1 MSHKSNVSFTK
12 DIFSKSINGSD
23 GSTITPDISGKGFRV
38 TKGSYTEHFT
48 KNILNDDY
56 YGNHGSKIVKMNDQ
70 YTISGRS
77 IDNPFLDAVGGTV
90 GLIISIACVIGT
102 IIFPFVYLKEKSI
115 MPASIILISYIAVII
130 FKRRNINGVIFP
142 WALTTACFG
151 WFLLMRRT
159 FSALDHDA
167 GMRGSGTSLFLII
180 GFFVVSVLLLALFL
194 LLTDNHFF
202 ISCILT
208 YILVVFDA
216 INPALK
222 YDTNFAIHE
231 SALIWSAVLCTVLF
245 IVLSIVSKSLI
256 GMKDRL
262 LSIAFFISSAVFS
275 LAAMIISWQPDFIQV
290 KYIAF
295 EQGLIDIILRLIT

>member
-1 MSHKSNVSFTK
+1 MAHKSNVTFTK

-23 GSTITPDISGKGFRV
+23 GSTITPDISGKGFTV
-38 TKGSYTEHFT
+38 TKGSHTEHFT
-48 KNILNDDY
+48 KDILHDNY
-56 YGNHGSKIVKMNDQ
+56 YGDRGSKIEMINDQ

-77 IDNPFLDAVGGTV
+77 IENPYMDAIGGTV
-90 GLIISIACVIGT
+90 GLIISIACLIGT

-115 MPASIILISYIAVII
+115 VPASIILISYIAVII
-130 FKRRNINGVIFP
+130 FKRRNINGLIFP

-159 FSALDHDA
+159 FAALDHDEEL
-167 GMRGSGTSLFLII
+167 RRSGTGIILII
-180 GFFVVSVLLLALFL
+180 GFFAISILLVALFL
-194 LLTDNHFF
+194 FLTDNHF
-202 ISCILT
+202 ITSCILI

-222 YDTNFAIHE
+222 YDKNFAIHE

-245 IVLSIVSKSLI
+245 IILSIVSKSLV
-256 GMKDRL
+256 GMHDSL
-262 LSIAFFISSAVFS
+262 LSITFFISNSVFS
-275 LAAMIISWQPDFIQV
+275 LAAMIISWQPDFIQG